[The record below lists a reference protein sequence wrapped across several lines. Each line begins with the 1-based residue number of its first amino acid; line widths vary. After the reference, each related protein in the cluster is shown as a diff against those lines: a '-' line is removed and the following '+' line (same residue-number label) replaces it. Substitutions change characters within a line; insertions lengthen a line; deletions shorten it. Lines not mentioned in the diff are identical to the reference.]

1 VTCYFSLISPATHAA
16 LALRRSMPD
25 AWFSSSVTWYALGA
39 VLLASAA
46 IAVVVSRKV
55 YKLESMDIRATSN
68 PSDVEGHSSSSQ
80 VKLGA
85 LAHLRFGDYT
95 STRRKE
101 WSGCGA
107 ELFVVISAD
116 SLPRCRQ
123 SERQACIYQSPSP
136 TAFAPFFALQSTS
149 WQ

>member
-1 VTCYFSLISPATHAA
+1 MSVLATSCRLEFTKMKLKKILRSTLAGVVTAMTCYFSLISPATHAA

-68 PSDVEGHSSSSQ
+68 PSDVEGHSS
-80 VKLGA
+80 
-85 LAHLRFGDYT
+85 
-95 STRRKE
+95 
-101 WSGCGA
+101 
-107 ELFVVISAD
+107 
-116 SLPRCRQ
+116 
-123 SERQACIYQSPSP
+123 
-136 TAFAPFFALQSTS
+136 
-149 WQ
+149 